1 LSEIIDHP
9 FFKNKEMKPS
19 ELPKKERIAQSME
32 NLKSSALLDKQS
44 CLKKESLA
52 EKKEGIYML
61 NKTVNK

>member
-1 LSEIIDHP
+1 
-9 FFKNKEMKPS
+9 
-19 ELPKKERIAQSME
+19 ME
-32 NLKSSALLDKQS
+32 NLKSSTLLDKQS